1 MLVGEPA
8 DQRLRLP
15 APQIVE
21 ADAGGSPGQ
30 DAGGVGRGASMAH
43 QNDGHSPTLVAA
55 PGRRSGGGDGPGGEQ
70 DDDRDTRMMR

>member
-21 ADAGGSPGQ
+21 ADAGVRP
-30 DAGGVGRGASMAH
+30 ARTPEVLAVER
-43 QNDGHSPTLVAA
+43 PW
-55 PGRRSGGGDGPGGEQ
+55 R
-70 DDDRDTRMMR
+70 TRMTVIPQP